1 MDGDERLSQVCED
14 GERLLLHLT
23 KGGTGGI
30 QEQLDSCQ
38 YALDAFVM
46 ECRQRMR
53 SLEESATLLNG

>member
-1 MDGDERLSQVCED
+1 MEGEELLAQVCED

-38 YALDAFVM
+38 YALDTFVM
-46 ECRQRMR
+46 ECRHRIR
-53 SLEESATLLNG
+53 SLEESASLLNG

>member
-1 MDGDERLSQVCED
+1 MDGEERLAQVCED